1 MHHQVVNMVELGVPM
16 GISPQLHMEVLLV
29 QQELPMAV
37 MEPQVMEGNM
47 GMDQVV
53 PLVGTMEV
61 TGDNPMEDLADI
73 MLLQVMSLLVLIQRR
88 TSGSRLLTRTE
99 VVSST

>member
-1 MHHQVVNMVELGVPM
+1 MHHQVLNMVELGVPM

-29 QQELPMAV
+29 QQEHLMAV
-37 MEPQVMEGNM
+37 MEPQVRVNM

-61 TGDNPMEDLADI
+61 TGDNLMEDLADI
-73 MLLQVMSLLVLIQRR
+73 MLLQVISLLVLIQRR

-99 VVSST
+99 VASST